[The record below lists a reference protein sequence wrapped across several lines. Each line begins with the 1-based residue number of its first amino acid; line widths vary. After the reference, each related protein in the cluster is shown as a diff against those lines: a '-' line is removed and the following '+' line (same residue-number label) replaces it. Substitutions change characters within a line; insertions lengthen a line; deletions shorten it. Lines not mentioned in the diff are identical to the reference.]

1 MEFREQHDGY
11 VKLRGFDYSTGNRLA
26 EESDFGAGTPGIF
39 PNIEKYARD
48 SEKIDYSPEEF
59 LEKVERFESS
69 ILEEAEKYG
78 RTMIRKY
85 GVELENDEGVS
96 ISTDRLEDVDKLVEE
111 GYDSIRKA
119 HANYMSVESNSA
131 PQKGHMVEDFSATVQ
146 YLSPGK
152 DGVADYPARIFS
164 RVEINRP
171 YVDEYSNIMSDMEK
185 LFPAGS

>member
-1 MEFREQHDGY
+1 MEFREQHDSY
-11 VKLRGFDYSTGNRLA
+11 VKLRGYDYSTGNSLA

-39 PNIEKYARD
+39 PNIEKYASD
-48 SEKIDYSPEEF
+48 PEKMDYSPEEF
-59 LEKVERFESS
+59 LKKVESFESS

-78 RTMIRKY
+78 RTMVKKY
-85 GVELENDEGVS
+85 GIELENDEGVS
-96 ISTDRLEDVDKLVEE
+96 ISTDRLEDVEKLFDE
-111 GYDSIRKA
+111 GYDSIKKA

-131 PQKGHMVEDFSATVQ
+131 PQKGHMVEDFSATVR

-152 DGVADYPARIFS
+152 DGMAEFPARMFS

-171 YVDEYSNIMSDMEK
+171 FVDEYRNIMGEMEK